1 MADKKEFLMTI
12 YSGMESSLVKQSE
25 ALPKGL
31 NTKRFLQNCMTVL
44 QEGTVDYSKCSPDSV
59 KRTMLKGAYL
69 GLDFFNK
76 ECYAIPYGSTCT
88 FQTDYKGEKK
98 LAKKY
103 SIRPILDI
111 YAKVVHEGDFFE
123 EKITNGKQSIDFKP
137 LSFNDNTIVGAFA
150 VVVYKDGGMDYEVM
164 SKIDI
169 ENTRRK
175 SKMQNGMSWKDFY
188 GEMCKKTVLRRLCK
202 HIELDFETV
211 EMAQAFT
218 EAGELDLKKKE
229 ELPSTVDPFTVY
241 ADEPIDVEGVEVEG
255 DNE

>member
-1 MADKKEFLMTI
+1 MADKKDFLMTI
-12 YSGMESSLVKQSE
+12 YNGMETSLVKQAE
-25 ALPKGL
+25 ALPKGF
-31 NTKRFLQNCMTVL
+31 NTKRFIQNCMSVL

-59 KRTMLKGAYL
+59 KRTLIKGAYL
-69 GLDFFNK
+69 GLDFFSK
-76 ECYAIPYGSTCT
+76 ECYAIPYGGTCT

-123 EKITNGKQSIDFKP
+123 EKIINGKQTIDFIPK
-137 LSFNDNTIVGAFA
+137 SFNDGEIIGAFA
-150 VVVYKDGGMDYEVM
+150 VVVYRDGGMDYEVM
-164 SKIDI
+164 SKADI
-169 ENTRRK
+169 ENSRKK

-211 EMAQAFT
+211 EMAETFT
-218 EAGELDLKKKE
+218 EAGELNLKKE
-229 ELPSTVDPFTVY
+229 DLPKPTDPFTVY
-241 ADEPIDVEGVEVEG
+241 ADEPIDVESVEVEG
-255 DNE
+255 EQE